1 MRDGIAAAKRS
12 IPAVALVTDDF
23 WQQCDFVA
31 LSFSMPD
38 IPRVRLPHPIA
49 GTGKEAMQQVA
60 HAFVDEMVSALKA
73 PNPCRGFFI
82 HAEGSL
88 SMLRALFLC

>member
-1 MRDGIAAAKRS
+1 MRDGYYIAKHGL
-12 IPAVALVTDDF
+12 PVVALITDDF
-23 WQQCDFVA
+23 WEQGDFVA

-60 HAFVDEMVSALKA
+60 HSFVDEIVSALKA
-73 PNPCRGFFI
+73 PNRC
-82 HAEGSL
+82 
-88 SMLRALFLC
+88 